1 MDSESLKSERS
12 SRSHKSKHSGT
23 RSRNHFRNK
32 TSINNLKNMAPFQ
45 TTINLINNNNDDDE
59 NERENNG
66 QEVIEV
72 QILPQDENWGGETH
86 ITGNTSEQSIS
97 MENINWPTK
106 EEGEHYSIQK
116 YCENSFL
123 LLMCSISF
131 LSPIGM
137 ALLPKLGFFP
147 STFNNEELNKLTR
160 IQLLDCNAECK
171 GIRIIEL
178 ITILLMSLNIL

>member
-1 MDSESLKSERS
+1 METESLKSERS
-12 SRSHKSKHSGT
+12 SRSHKSKNSG
-23 RSRNHFRNK
+23 RSRNHFRQSSGNK
-32 TSINNLKNMAPFQ
+32 TSANNLKNQMAPFQ
-45 TTINLINNNNDDDE
+45 TTVNLINDDE
-59 NERENNG
+59 RDSQHG

-72 QILPQDENWGGETH
+72 QILPQDENWGNETH

-97 MENINWPTK
+97 MENINWPVTDRENFSLK
-106 EEGEHYSIQK
+106 K

-123 LLMCSISF
+123 LILCCISF

-147 STFNNEELNKLTR
+147 ATFNNEELNQLTR

-171 GIRIIEL
+171 G
-178 ITILLMSLNIL
+178 LLSFY